1 MSQDTVSPKW
11 TAELL
16 PTGGLGL
23 AFEELEVQLS
33 SASVQ
38 WLFLLQLSPANH
50 ALFLLKFF

>member
-1 MSQDTVSPKW
+1 MDCRTP
-11 TAELL
+11 A
-16 PTGGLGL
+16 TGGLGL